1 MNIKAFCI
9 MTKKLQGLFWTAF
22 WLKKLALLLILCCSV
37 DAFADDT
44 AILTKIEQA
53 GSAPKTLSATFR
65 QMKVVKATGSK
76 IHLEGTLY
84 FVAPD
89 KMAQHYTNANEALI
103 INGKQFYMVRS
114 GKKLLFDT
122 DKNPPMRS
130 LRNTLLYCLQGK
142 LRTLAADNDAELTV
156 AEDAKGYT
164 ITLTAR
170 KKAVRG
176 YQTIVLRY
184 SKTNNL
190 LMTMEMNEFSGN
202 STIYTMSDYK
212 TNGQIDAA
220 KFNIPK

>member
-1 MNIKAFCI
+1 
-9 MTKKLQGLFWTAF
+9 
-22 WLKKLALLLILCCSV
+22 
-37 DAFADDT
+37 
-44 AILTKIEQA
+44 
-53 GSAPKTLSATFR
+53 
-65 QMKVVKATGSK
+65 
-76 IHLEGTLY
+76 
-84 FVAPD
+84 
-89 KMAQHYTNANEALI
+89 MAQRYTNANEALI
-103 INGKQFYMVRS
+103 INGNQFYMVRS